1 MTLHRE
7 TREVELCPERAFE
20 LVADVE
26 SYPAFLPSWQEAH
39 VVGYAADGYDTEQ
52 TVGVGLL
59 ARHFHTHTTLDRPRR
74 ITVTSHDDVFRHF
87 DIIWEF
93 QPAEAGGCRID
104 FTLDFAVESW
114 LLAPAFDMLMIP
126 TASSMISA
134 FQRRAQSLAATA
146 ANGAAA

>member
-1 MTLHRE
+1 MTMHRE
-7 TREVELCPERAFE
+7 IREVGLSPERVFE

-26 SYPAFLPSWQEAH
+26 SYPEFLPSWQEAH
-39 VVGYAADGYDTEQ
+39 VIGLADDGYDTEQ
-52 TVGVGLL
+52 TVGMGLL

-74 ITVTSHDDVFRHF
+74 IIVTSHDDVFRHF

-104 FTLDFAVESW
+104 FTLDFTVESW

-126 TASSMISA
+126 TASSMVSA
-134 FQRRAQSLAATA
+134 FERRAQSLAAA
-146 ANGAAA
+146 ANVSAAA